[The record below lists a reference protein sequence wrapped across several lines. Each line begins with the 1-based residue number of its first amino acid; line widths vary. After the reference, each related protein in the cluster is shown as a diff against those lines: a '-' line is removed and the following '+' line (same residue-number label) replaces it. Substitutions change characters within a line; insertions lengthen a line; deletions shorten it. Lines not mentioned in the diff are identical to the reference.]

1 MSATATEQADIL
13 TVLVLVKERWKVAKK
28 IGGGGFGE
36 IYEALDLLTRVS
48 VALKV
53 ESALQPKQV
62 LKMEVAVLKKLQG
75 KDHVCR
81 FVGCGRNDRFNY
93 VVMELQGRN
102 LADLRRSMTRG
113 TFTISTTLRLGRQI
127 LEAIES
133 IHSVGFLHRDI
144 KPSNFA
150 MGRFPSTCRTC
161 YMLDFGLARQFT
173 NSCQEVRPPRPVA
186 GFRGTVR
193 YASVNAHKNKEMG
206 RHDDLWSLFY
216 MLVEFMVGQL
226 PWRKIKD
233 KEHVGKLKDTYDHR
247 LMLKHLPAEFTVFL
261 DHISNLDYFTKPDY
275 QLLMSVFDNSMKTY
289 NVVENDPYDWE
300 RTGSDGTLSINATAT
315 TPQHHTRLTPAHMGM
330 ANASLVPGDLARE
343 NTDDVLQ
350 DEQLS
355 DNGENNPPPDRLP
368 GSPSMPRAN
377 QEADVWEMLDRDR
390 NRIRTA
396 VWKAATEE
404 EHSNNQGGLQSP
416 HANPSLGSPVRVHS
430 EMLGASGQD
439 GGGPLLRKL
448 RNIHSFELDRRLTLE
463 AKPSPERFL
472 EACSV
477 KQQGCGQEKGS
488 EVGQGVSVP
497 AVGATALGRAGGSER
512 VWHYDEEFISGGGT
526 NGSSPKPVS
535 PHSPGSLEQG
545 EGAPSSGGFVAL
557 NLSSGR
563 GEVDSREWVMVER
576 PSESPGT
583 GTGAK
588 ATTSPSEEEEEDLEV
603 LEVPL
608 GAGQGSRGSPSPGQ
622 VHGDRNGNLQGS
634 PGSRTGP
641 PRVDRLELSV
651 GHPPGSLP
659 PITPTSPAEGLA
671 EEVLTQLP
679 TSPPSLPEEVLAR
692 TSSPLL
698 LRSPSPHTQTLLTT
712 LSDPLHQRDPPGMR
726 HSYSANHQQ
735 HLLRPTSCSSCH
747 ASLPPPPH
755 PGSARNQS
763 PTGRRKLPAI
773 PAGAANSRFPSV
785 IRITRAQL
793 QQLTAQRS
801 QSGSDSAP
809 HCLLLERRGEAAAE
823 AKQPQDNTATADI
836 HSSQGQERLPT
847 PNHTFTQPGSQPA
860 SPTTLHDLLADTLV
874 NGGDTN
880 TQTHT
885 KAHSPVPSRMS
896 SPHSP
901 RSPVSPN
908 SPRSHSPRSPR
919 SPHSPVLGLVN
930 GHLSPPAYGQ
940 GDGSS
945 GAFPELKDHESDQPR
960 PDKGDG
966 VETSDPAPALTPSS
980 LPSAPRRDPSRRLSR
995 IPVLEPSS
1003 LLDLLPTPGS
1013 AMEKLLQKKAHHHQG
1028 GGHHPAP
1035 SPTASPSLSHR
1046 GSMMASLPRGEQ
1058 LSSGSDRSETADES
1072 FLGSRSDRQGDDAPS
1087 LSSSSS
1093 PLSRKSR
1100 IPRPVNLPNP
1110 ATEQE
1115 RAAQYL
1121 PRPPP
1126 GKPPSRPAVEG
1137 RLRRYRIRAGSTSD
1151 SDLLTCLA
1159 QLMHHGHGG
1168 GSVRGSPHHGRSSA
1182 QHGGSRMGMCS
1193 LTSSPHHHHHRSSS
1207 ASPRSSSSLQRSVSS
1222 SPSRHEHR
1230 GGERGGGG
1238 VCFGRSRSP
1247 PSFSGSPPPPRRSYP
1262 HHQETCCGR
1271 QARTGPFHQHAP
1283 RGKVCSREERE
1294 RKCSSKLSSR

>member
-430 EMLGASGQD
+430 EMVGASGQD
-439 GGGPLLRKL
+439 SGGPLLRKL

-477 KQQGCGQEKGS
+477 KQQGCGQQQQEKGS
-488 EVGQGVSVP
+488 EVGQGGSVP
-497 AVGATALGRAGGSER
+497 AVGATALGRAGGSDR

-651 GHPPGSLP
+651 GHSGSVP

-671 EEVLTQLP
+671 EGVLT
-679 TSPPSLPEEVLAR
+679 
-692 TSSPLL
+692 
-698 LRSPSPHTQTLLTT
+698 
-712 LSDPLHQRDPPGMR
+712 
-726 HSYSANHQQ
+726 
-735 HLLRPTSCSSCH
+735 
-747 ASLPPPPH
+747 
-755 PGSARNQS
+755 
-763 PTGRRKLPAI
+763 
-773 PAGAANSRFPSV
+773 
-785 IRITRAQL
+785 
-793 QQLTAQRS
+793 QLTAQRS

-860 SPTTLHDLLADTLV
+860 SPTTLDDLLADTLV

-960 PDKGDG
+960 PDRGDG

-1058 LSSGSDRSETADES
+1058 LSSASDRSETADES

-1230 GGERGGGG
+1230 GGERGGG

>member
-1 MSATATEQADIL
+1 MSAVATEQADIL
-13 TVLVLVKERWKVAKK
+13 SVLVVVKERWKVAKK

-36 IYEALDLLTRVS
+36 IYEAVDLLNRSS

-53 ESALQPKQV
+53 ESAQQPKQV

-113 TFTISTTLRLGRQI
+113 TFTVSTTLRLGRQI

-261 DHISNLDYFTKPDY
+261 DHIAVLDYFTKPDY

-300 RTGSDGTLSINATAT
+300 RTGSDGTLTISTTAS

-377 QEADVWEMLDRDR
+377 QEADVWEELDRNR

-396 VWKAATEE
+396 VWKAPTEE
-404 EHSNNQGGLQSP
+404 EHSNNQGAPQSP
-416 HANPSLGSPVRVHS
+416 YANPSLGSPVRVHS
-430 EMLGASGQD
+430 DLVGSGQD
-439 GGGPLLRKL
+439 AGGPLLRKL
-448 RNIHSFELDRRLTLE
+448 RNIHSMELDRRLILE
-463 AKPSPERFL
+463 TKPSPERFL
-472 EACSV
+472 ETCSG
-477 KQQGCGQEKGS
+477 KQLEGSGQQQVVGS
-488 EVGQGVSVP
+488 DPGQSLASSVP
-497 AVGATALGRAGGSER
+497 AGGPTGPSRGGTER
-512 VWHYDEEFISGGGT
+512 VWHYDEEFRSGGGT
-526 NGSSPKPVS
+526 NGSSPKPAS
-535 PHSPGSLEQG
+535 PYSPGS
-545 EGAPSSGGFVAL
+545 PSSGGFVAL

-563 GEVDSREWVMVER
+563 GEVDSRDWVMVER

-583 GTGAK
+583 GTREK
-588 ATTSPSEEEEEDLEV
+588 ATTSPSEEEEEDPELME
-603 LEVPL
+603 EPP
-608 GAGQGSRGSPSPGQ
+608 GDRERSRENSGVGL
-622 VHGDRNGNLQGS
+622 VHGNRDLQGS
-634 PGSRTGP
+634 PGSTGGSP
-641 PRVDRLELSV
+641 KADRLKLSV
-651 GHPPGSLP
+651 GLPGGLP
-659 PITPTSPAEGLA
+659 PVTATSPAEALA
-671 EEVLTQLP
+671 EGELTQLP
-679 TSPPSLPEEVLAR
+679 TSPPSLPEEMLAR
-692 TSSPLL
+692 MSSPLL
-698 LRSPSPHTQTLLTT
+698 LRSPSPLTQTLLTT

-726 HSYSANHQQ
+726 RSYSADQHHHQQ
-735 HLLRPTSCSSCH
+735 HLLRPTTSSSCH
-747 ASLPPPPH
+747 ASPPPPPPH
-755 PGSARNQS
+755 PGSVRNQS
-763 PTGRRKLPAI
+763 PVGRRKLPAI
-773 PAGAANSRFPSV
+773 PAGVANCKFPSV

-801 QSGSDSAP
+801 QSGSDGTP
-809 HCLLLERRGEAAAE
+809 QYLQLERHGEPATVTQ
-823 AKQPQDNTATADI
+823 QPQDNAATTDI
-836 HSSQGQERLPT
+836 HPPQGQACLPT
-847 PNHTFTQPGSQPA
+847 STQPGS
-860 SPTTLHDLLADTLV
+860 PTTLDEHHPADTLV
-874 NGGDTN
+874 NGGQAHTN
-880 TQTHT
+880 PKSHA
-885 KAHSPVPSRMS
+885 KAHSPVPSRVS
-896 SPHSP
+896 SPRSPLSPCSPTPCSDSPRSPISPCSPHSP
-901 RSPVSPN
+901 RSDSPC
-908 SPRSHSPRSPR
+908 PRF
-919 SPHSPVLGLVN
+919 SPVVAN
-930 GHLSPPAYGQ
+930 GHLSSLASGQ
-940 GDGSS
+940 ESGSDGK
-945 GAFPELKDHESDQPR
+945 AFPQLKDSEKDQLQPNRGDEVNASDH
-960 PDKGDG
+960 G
-966 VETSDPAPALTPSS
+966 PALTPSS
-980 LPSAPRRDPSRRLSR
+980 PPSAPRRDPSCRLSR
-995 IPVLEPSS
+995 IPVLDASS
-1003 LLDLLPTPGS
+1003 LLDLLPAPGS
-1013 AMEKLLQKKAHHHQG
+1013 AMEKLLLKKAHNHG
-1028 GGHHPAP
+1028 GGAP

-1046 GSMMASLPRGEQ
+1046 GTIVASLPRGEQ
-1058 LSSGSDRSETADES
+1058 LSSASDRSETGDES
-1072 FLGSRSDRQGDDAPS
+1072 FQGSRSDRQGDDAPS

-1100 IPRPVNLPNP
+1100 IPRPVNPPNLAP
-1110 ATEQE
+1110 E
-1115 RAAQYL
+1115 YL
-1121 PRPPP
+1121 PRPPS
-1126 GKPPSRPAVEG
+1126 GKPPSRSAVEG

-1159 QLMHHGHGG
+1159 QLMHRGHSG
-1168 GSVRGSPHHGRSSA
+1168 GSARGSP
-1182 QHGGSRMGMCS
+1182 QHGGSRAGVSS
-1193 LTSSPHHHHHRSSS
+1193 LTSSPHHQRSSS

-1230 GGERGGGG
+1230 GGERG
-1238 VCFGRSRSP
+1238 VCLGRSRSP
-1247 PSFSGSPPPPRRSYP
+1247 PSYSGSPPPPRRSYP
-1262 HHQETCCGR
+1262 HHHQETCCGR
-1271 QARTGPFHQHAP
+1271 QARSVPIHYP

>member
-1 MSATATEQADIL
+1 MSAVAAEQADIL
-13 TVLVLVKERWKVAKK
+13 SVLVVVKERWKVAKK

-36 IYEALDLLTRVS
+36 IYEALDLLNRSS

-53 ESALQPKQV
+53 ESAQQPKQV

-113 TFTISTTLRLGRQI
+113 TFTVSTTLRLGRQI

-261 DHISNLDYFTKPDY
+261 DHIAGLDYFTKPDY

-300 RTGSDGTLSINATAT
+300 RTGSDGTLTISTTAS
-315 TPQHHTRLTPAHMGM
+315 TPQHHTRLTPALMGM

-377 QEADVWEMLDRDR
+377 QEADVWEELDRNR
-390 NRIRTA
+390 NRIRNA
-396 VWKAATEE
+396 AWKAATEE
-404 EHSNNQGGLQSP
+404 EHSNNLGALQSP
-416 HANPSLGSPVRVHS
+416 YANPSLGSPVRVHS
-430 EMLGASGQD
+430 ELVGSGQD

-472 EACSV
+472 ESCSG
-477 KQQGCGQEKGS
+477 KQLEGS
-488 EVGQGVSVP
+488 RQQQVNGSDMGQGLAPSVP
-497 AVGATALGRAGGSER
+497 AGGPTGPGRGGTDR
-512 VWHYDEEFISGGGT
+512 VWHYDEEFQSGGGT
-526 NGSSPKPVS
+526 NGSSPKPAS
-535 PHSPGSLEQG
+535 PHSPGS
-545 EGAPSSGGFVAL
+545 PSSGGFVAL

-563 GEVDSREWVMVER
+563 GEVDSRDWVMVER
-576 PSESPGT
+576 PSESPET
-583 GTGAK
+583 GARAK
-588 ATTSPSEEEEEDLEV
+588 ATTSPSEEEQEDLE
-603 LEVPL
+603 LMEVPP
-608 GAGQGSRGSPSPGQ
+608 GDRESSRESSGPGQ
-622 VHGDRNGNLQGS
+622 AHGDRDGVVQGS
-634 PGSRTGP
+634 PGQRGGS
-641 PRVDRLELSV
+641 PRADRLELSV
-651 GHPPGSLP
+651 GLPGSLP
-659 PITPTSPAEGLA
+659 PVTASSPAEALVEGA
-671 EEVLTQLP
+671 LT
-679 TSPPSLPEEVLAR
+679 
-692 TSSPLL
+692 
-698 LRSPSPHTQTLLTT
+698 
-712 LSDPLHQRDPPGMR
+712 
-726 HSYSANHQQ
+726 
-735 HLLRPTSCSSCH
+735 
-747 ASLPPPPH
+747 
-755 PGSARNQS
+755 
-763 PTGRRKLPAI
+763 
-773 PAGAANSRFPSV
+773 
-785 IRITRAQL
+785 
-793 QQLTAQRS
+793 QLTAQRS
-801 QSGSDSAP
+801 QTGSDRAP
-809 HCLLLERRGEAAAE
+809 QYLQLERRGEPAAE
-823 AKQPQDNTATADI
+823 TQQPQDNAATVDI
-836 HSSQGQERLPT
+836 HAPHGLDCLPTSTHASSQ
-847 PNHTFTQPGSQPA
+847 PG
-860 SPTTLHDLLADTLV
+860 SPTTLDEFPLADTQV
-874 NGGDTN
+874 NGG
-880 TQTHT
+880 QTHPNPQT
-885 KAHSPVPSRMS
+885 HAKAHSPLPSRVS
-896 SPHSP
+896 SPRSPLSLCSPHTPRSDSPRSPLSPCSLHSP
-901 RSPVSPN
+901 RSD
-908 SPRSHSPRSPR
+908 SPR
-919 SPHSPVLGLVN
+919 PHLSPVLAN
-930 GHLSPPAYGQ
+930 GHLSPPANGQ
-940 GDGSS
+940 EAGSDG
-945 GAFPELKDHESDQPR
+945 GAFPEFKDREEDQLQPNG
-960 PDKGDG
+960 GDEENAG
-966 VETSDPAPALTPSS
+966 VQAPALTSSSPPSV
-980 LPSAPRRDPSRRLSR
+980 PRRDPSRRLSR
-995 IPVLEPSS
+995 IPVLEASG
-1003 LLDLLPTPGS
+1003 LLDLPPAPGS
-1013 AMEKLLQKKAHHHQG
+1013 AMEKLLLKKAHNHG
-1028 GGHHPAP
+1028 GGAP
-1035 SPTASPSLSHR
+1035 SPVASPSLPHR
-1046 GSMMASLPRGEQ
+1046 GPAVASLPRGEP
-1058 LSSGSDRSETADES
+1058 LSSASDRSETGDES
-1072 FLGSRSDRQGDDAPS
+1072 FQGSRSDRQGEDAPS

-1100 IPRPVNLPNP
+1100 IPRPVNPPSLAP
-1110 ATEQE
+1110 E
-1115 RAAQYL
+1115 YL

-1126 GKPPSRPAVEG
+1126 GKPPSRAAVEG

-1159 QLMHHGHGG
+1159 QLMHHGHPGAPA
-1168 GSVRGSPHHGRSSA
+1168 RGSPQHGRSS
-1182 QHGGSRMGMCS
+1182 QHGGSRVGVCS
-1193 LTSSPHHHHHRSSS
+1193 LTSSPHHHRSSS

-1230 GGERGGGG
+1230 GGERG
-1238 VCFGRSRSP
+1238 VCLGRSRSP

-1262 HHQETCCGR
+1262 HHHQEMCCGR
-1271 QARTGPFHQHAP
+1271 QARSVPFHHP
-1283 RGKVCSREERE
+1283 RGKACSREERE
-1294 RKCSSKLSSR
+1294 RKCSGKLSSR

>member
-1 MSATATEQADIL
+1 QESQQGKKHKESSSESTTGRMSATATEQADIL

-53 ESALQPKQV
+53 ESAQQPKQV

-113 TFTISTTLRLGRQI
+113 TFTISTILRLGRQI

-133 IHSVGFLHRDI
+133 IHS
-144 KPSNFA
+144 SNFA

-161 YMLDFGLARQFT
+161 YMLDF
-173 NSCQEVRPPRPVA
+173 VA

-404 EHSNNQGGLQSP
+404 EHSNNQGGPQSP
-416 HANPSLGSPVRVHS
+416 YANPSLGSPVRVHS
-430 EMLGASGQD
+430 EMVGASGQD

-472 EACSV
+472 EAWS
-477 KQQGCGQEKGS
+477 
-488 EVGQGVSVP
+488 
-497 AVGATALGRAGGSER
+497 
-512 VWHYDEEFISGGGT
+512 EFISGGGT
-526 NGSSPKPVS
+526 NGSLSKPVS

-583 GTGAK
+583 GTGTGAK

-608 GAGQGSRGSPSPGQ
+608 EAGEGSRGSPSPVQ
-622 VHGDRNGNLQGS
+622 IHGDRDGNLQGS
-634 PGSRTGP
+634 PGSRRGP

-651 GHPPGSLP
+651 GPPGSLP
-659 PITPTSPAEGLA
+659 PITHTSPAEGLA
-671 EEVLTQLP
+671 EGVLTQLP

-726 HSYSANHQQ
+726 RYSANHHHQQ

-747 ASLPPPPH
+747 ASLPPPPPH
-755 PGSARNQS
+755 PVSARNQS
-763 PTGRRKLPAI
+763 PTGRRKLPEI
-773 PAGAANSRFPSV
+773 PAGAANSKFPSV

-793 QQLTAQRS
+793 Q
-801 QSGSDSAP
+801 
-809 HCLLLERRGEAAAE
+809 
-823 AKQPQDNTATADI
+823 
-836 HSSQGQERLPT
+836 QGQERLPT
-847 PNHTFTQPGSQPA
+847 PNHTFTQPGSQPG
-860 SPTTLHDLLADTLV
+860 SPTTVDDLLADTLV
-874 NGGDTN
+874 NGGDTHIN
-880 TQTHT
+880 TRTHT
-885 KAHSPVPSRMS
+885 KAHSPVLSRMS

-901 RSPVSPN
+901 HSPHSPVSPN
-908 SPRSHSPRSPR
+908 SPRSNSPR
-919 SPHSPVLGLVN
+919 SPHSPVLGLIN
-930 GHLSPPAYGQ
+930 GHLTPPAYGQ

-960 PDKGDG
+960 SDRGDG

-1013 AMEKLLQKKAHHHQG
+1013 AMEKLFQKKAHHQG
-1028 GGHHPAP
+1028 GGHHPAS

-1046 GSMMASLPRGEQ
+1046 GSIMASLPRGEQ
-1058 LSSGSDRSETADES
+1058 LSSASDRSETVDEL
-1072 FLGSRSDRQGDDAPS
+1072 FLGSRSDRQGDDASS

-1110 ATEQE
+1110 APEQE

-1193 LTSSPHHHHHRSSS
+1193 LTSSPHHHPHRTSS

-1230 GGERGGGG
+1230 GGERGGG

-1294 RKCSSKLSSR
+1294 R